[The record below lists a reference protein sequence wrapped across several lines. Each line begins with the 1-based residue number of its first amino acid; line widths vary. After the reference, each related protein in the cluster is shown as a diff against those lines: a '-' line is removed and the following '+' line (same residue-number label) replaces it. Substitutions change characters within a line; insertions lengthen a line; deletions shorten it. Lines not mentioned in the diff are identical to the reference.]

1 VHSDPDTLETWTVGD
16 LISSSLTWTRS
27 LRMGGVQWKR
37 SFDLRPDLLTFPS
50 AALGGSAVVPS
61 AVTLYINGVRQVE
74 TAVPSG
80 PFIINQVAGI
90 NGAGQATLVTRD
102 ASRRAVSTT
111 LPLYVDTRMLAAGL
125 TDYSVELGV
134 LRRRYTTAS
143 FDYAQTPAASASLR
157 RGLSDSL
164 TLEAHGEGGRAC

>member
-1 VHSDPDTLETWTVGD
+1 
-16 LISSSLTWTRS
+16 
-27 LRMGGVQWKR
+27 
-37 SFDLRPDLLTFPS
+37 
-50 AALGGSAVVPS
+50 
-61 AVTLYINGVRQVE
+61 VE

-102 ASRRAVSTT
+102 AAGRAVSTT

-134 LRRRYTTAS
+134 LRRRYTTARS
-143 FDYAQTPAASASLR
+143 TMRRRRPPAPRCGAASA
-157 RGLSDSL
+157 
-164 TLEAHGEGGRAC
+164 TA